1 MLPCAKGIAMLE
13 MSSDFNPI
21 RKAMQDIQTKCGKIA
36 LENALMEAAKKGA
49 VKAESLVSPY
59 PQASGK
65 PLPAIY
71 QRIVEAKK
79 PYIKTVQGA
88 RVRVIPGDT
97 FMSKFPSLAASRGYF
112 WHLKNGDIGIPYRR
126 TGTLGKSITSR
137 VQRDPNAVLIYVGTK
152 VPYAALVIGSPAEQA
167 PYHRGTWTPL
177 RSDIERGI
185 DSVAAVIR
193 QSLVEYLRKRS

>member
-1 MLPCAKGIAMLE
+1 MLE

-21 RKAMQDIQTKCGKIA
+21 RQAMRDIQTKCGKIA

-49 VKAESLVSPY
+49 AKAESLVSPY

-65 PLPAIY
+65 ALPAIY

-79 PYIKTVQGA
+79 PYKVNGIQ
-88 RVRVIPGDT
+88 RIPGDT
-97 FMSKFPSLAASRGYF
+97 FMSKFPSLAASRGFF

-137 VQRDPNAVLIYVGTK
+137 VQRDPNAILIYIGTK
-152 VPYAALVIGSPAEQA
+152 VPYAALVIGSQAEQA

-177 RSDIERGI
+177 RADIERGI
-185 DSVAAVIR
+185 DGVANVIR
-193 QSLVEYLRKRS
+193 VSLVEYLRKRS